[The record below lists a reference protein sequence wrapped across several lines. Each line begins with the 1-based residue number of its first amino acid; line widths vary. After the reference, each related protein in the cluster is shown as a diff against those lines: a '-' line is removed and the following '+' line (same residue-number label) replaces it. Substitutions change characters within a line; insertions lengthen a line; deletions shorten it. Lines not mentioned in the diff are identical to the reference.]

1 MPKGMTPLRCDL
13 CGGPLVMDISGEFAA
28 CEYCSTKY
36 MRDYLQQKIS
46 GSVSI
51 QGNVATRP
59 ADFTILAG
67 VLQKYSGESIDV
79 VIPDNVTKIAD
90 GAFKGMGIRSVVIP
104 DSVTHIGKDAF
115 ASTQLKELVIPDS
128 VVKIDDGAFS
138 HSELRSVQLSN
149 SLKEIGQFVFL
160 GTKLKELV
168 IPDSVVEIGYVA
180 FKHSELQSV
189 QLSNSLKEIGYF
201 VFSGTKL
208 EELVIPDSV
217 DYIDETAFRDC
228 SSLRK
233 VVLPQNKILKFYRHG
248 EGKNPTPFYG
258 CWKLDTIEN
267 SEKYGIAYFEGTSM
281 WARRKGLCRH
291 CGNKFNLI
299 TKKCTKCGHPKDY

>member
-1 MPKGMTPLRCDL
+1 MPEGMTPLRCDL
-13 CGGPLVMDISGEFAA
+13 CGGSLVMDISGEFAA
-28 CEYCSTKY
+28 CEHCGTKY
-36 MRDYLQQKIS
+36 MRDYLQLKIS
-46 GSVSI
+46 GAVTI

-90 GAFKGMGIRSVVIP
+90 GAFRGMGIRSVVIP
-104 DSVTHIGKDAF
+104 DSVTHIGNDAF

-128 VVKIDDGAFS
+128 VVEIGYGAFS
-138 HSELRSVQLSN
+138 HSELQSVQLSN
-149 SLKEIGQFVFL
+149 SLKKIDQFVFND
-160 GTKLKELV
+160 TKLKELV
-168 IPDSVVEIGYVA
+168 IPDSVVEIGYGA
-180 FKHSELQSV
+180 FGHSELQSV
-189 QLSNSLKEIGYF
+189 QLSNSLKEIGHF

-217 DYIDETAFRDC
+217 DYIDETAFHCC

-233 VVLPQNKILKFYRHG
+233 VVLPQNKIVEFRRYG
-248 EGKNPTPFYG
+248 EGKNPTPFSG

-267 SEKYGIAYFEGTSM
+267 NEAYNIKFFEGTSM
-281 WARRKGLCRH
+281 WAMRKGLCRH
-291 CGNKFNLI
+291 CGSKFNLI
-299 TKKCTKCGHPKDY
+299 TNKCTYCGHPKDY